1 MIIQFLK
8 SIHSWLREKAA
19 AALAWL
25 KQHGPVAQD
34 NAKQFLTSPLSEAEY
49 ALLKRI
55 SAIVGTALALY
66 LVATSGLL
74 TAIMVP
80 GLCIGLALMLHK
92 FAWDKSSEGQPRL
105 QSA

>member
-1 MIIQFLK
+1 MILQYLR
-8 SIHSWLREKAA
+8 SIHSWLKEKSEV
-19 AALAWL
+19 ALAWL
-25 KQHGPVAQD
+25 KQNGPVAQD

-92 FAWDKSSEGQPRL
+92 FAWDKSPEVQPKL
-105 QSA
+105 QAA